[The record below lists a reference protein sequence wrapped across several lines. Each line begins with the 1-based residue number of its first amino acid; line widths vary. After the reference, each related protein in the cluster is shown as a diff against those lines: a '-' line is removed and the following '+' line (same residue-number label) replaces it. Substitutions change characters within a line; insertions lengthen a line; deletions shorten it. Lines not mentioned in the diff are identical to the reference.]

1 MVGSFAIGDREQ
13 VCSLRFALV
22 VGIARWMSDCGFT
35 PGSGRRLA
43 PLPSTRISS
52 RRESARRSRQ
62 IPARLAVAERSLP
75 MWFGRA
81 RIVRSGE
88 RSGSVSLARA
98 RQADSPIGAGQEV
111 QEGLFDCNGPMCV
124 KERTAFAGASML
136 LLHDEAAPAGA
147 ASKIP
152 GSHW

>member
-1 MVGSFAIGDREQ
+1 M
-13 VCSLRFALV
+13 
-22 VGIARWMSDCGFT
+22 
-35 PGSGRRLA
+35 
-43 PLPSTRISS
+43 
-52 RRESARRSRQ
+52 
-62 IPARLAVAERSLP
+62 PARLAVAVKRPE
-75 MWFGRA
+75 G
-81 RIVRSGE
+81 V
-88 RSGSVSLARA
+88 GSVGYHVQ
-98 RQADSPIGAGQEV
+98 RQPDSSIGAGQEV